1 VHVLIVEDETKM
13 AELLKK
19 GLEEENH
26 SVSLAFN
33 GRDALKMAQ
42 ALEYDAIVLDLI
54 LPGIDGIEVLKHLR
68 KRGNK
73 TPILVLTARNTVP
86 DIVKGL
92 DTGADDYMT
101 KPFSFDELLARLR
114 LVSRRGSAS
123 RPTLLR
129 VEDLVLN
136 PTTYEAARAGKQIA
150 LSRTESLVLEIL
162 MRRAGQVVP
171 RNELLHSIW
180 ASSDDTDRNTLH
192 VYIHMLRNKLDRDHK
207 VKLIKTVRKS
217 GYAIRD
223 PAKTR

>member
-1 VHVLIVEDETKM
+1 M

-54 LPGIDGIEVLKHLR
+54 LPGIDGIEVLRRLR

-73 TPILVLTARNTVP
+73 APILVLTARNTVP
-86 DIVKGL
+86 DVVKGL
-92 DTGADDYMT
+92 DSGADDYMT
-101 KPFSFDELLARLR
+101 KPFAFEELLARLR
-114 LVSRRGSAS
+114 LISRRSLPP
-123 RPTLLR
+123 RPKVLR
-129 VEDLVLN
+129 VGDLILN
-136 PTTYEAARAGKQIA
+136 PATYDATRAGKEIA
-150 LSRTESLVLEIL
+150 LSRTECRVLEIL

-171 RNELLHSIW
+171 RDELVHSIW
-180 ASSDDTDRNTLH
+180 ASNDDKDKNTLD
-192 VYIHMLRNKLDRDHK
+192 VYIHLLRNKVDRDHN

-223 PAKTR
+223 PAKAR

>member
-1 VHVLIVEDETKM
+1 MHVLIVEDEKKM
-13 AELLKK
+13 AELLKR

-26 SVSLAFN
+26 SVSLAFD
-33 GRDALKMAQ
+33 GRDAFEMAQ
-42 ALEYDAIVLDLI
+42 TLEYDAIVLDLM

-101 KPFSFDELLARLR
+101 KPFSFEELLARLR
-114 LVSRRGSAS
+114 LISRRSSAPHP
-123 RPTLLR
+123 RLLR
-129 VEDLVLN
+129 VGDLVLN
-136 PTTYEAARAGKQIA
+136 PTTYEATRAEKQIA
-150 LSRTESLVLEIL
+150 LSRTESRVLEIL

-171 RNELLHSIW
+171 RNEIIHLVW
-180 ASSDDTDRNTLH
+180 ASNDDTGKNILD

-207 VKLIKTVRKS
+207 VKLIKTVRNS

-223 PAKTR
+223 PVKAR